1 MAYPLNAATMRR
13 QKMSKE
19 VMSKYQALVVVT
31 TLSNLLAND
40 PEFDEVIKPVLV
52 DLFDYVMESG
62 NE

>member
-1 MAYPLNAATMRR
+1 
-13 QKMSKE
+13 MSKE